1 MGMKIESNVITL
13 AEIEDQGLR
22 FAVPI
27 YQRLYVWGEDQVK
40 TLIEDLLSAFEEERE
55 LVFLGGTL
63 VVERL
68 AQGEEERVLEL
79 IDGQQRFTTLWL
91 ISVVWRRQLETFL
104 SVQSGG
110 RLRPRLHFDIREEL
124 NRFFHDRFNRSVE
137 KVVDFGSDSEGT
149 AAIENALALIRS
161 FLDDKQRRI
170 DPTGFTTFVRNK
182 VKLVLTRV
190 PAKTDLNKLFEVIN
204 NRGVQLQHHEILKA
218 RMLNAL
224 EKHERPRY
232 AFLWDACAGMEDYV
246 ERNLRELTGI
256 TVADLF
262 GDDASATDSD
272 SEPLAKAAKVLEVLA
287 RRNEQPED
295 TTPLSLEAILRGAD
309 SFEPYPGNIDGATEH
324 ESDKVRS
331 ICGFPMFLQ
340 HVLRIWLH
348 RHNRPDIPRIL
359 DKELLRLFT
368 DHFFAQTAQ
377 PELAADVRSFIA
389 LLWELRYLFDKHIIK
404 WVNRGEE
411 EQHLILKPRLNTSG
425 NLSRDT
431 EEPESILEFSLLQ
444 SMLYHS
450 QQITTQYW
458 MTPLLAYM
466 HKGMREGSGS
476 VVDYASFLR
485 HLDNHMLCTEDARP
499 LIERSREFLE
509 NPGRQNNLTCEI
521 LNESLGTG
529 FPHYWFYKLEFVLWF
544 YERDKQGHLWKEFRF
559 TAKNSVE
566 HISPQNPQGVDLHKV
581 VDARVQNGLGNLA
594 LVSRSV
600 NSTYGN
606 LPFIEK
612 RERFRGRNRERL
624 DSLKLAL
631 VYENTHWS
639 DAMALEHRD
648 AVITHMKRYL
658 GQTSEDSADHACP
671 TT

>member
-1 MGMKIESNVITL
+1 MKVESDLITL
-13 AEIEDQGLR
+13 AEIEEKRLR

-40 TLIEDLLSAFEEERE
+40 TLMEDLLSAFEEKRE

-63 VVERL
+63 VMERL
-68 AQGEEERVLEL
+68 TQDGEERVLEL

-91 ISVVWRRQLETFL
+91 ISLIWRHQLETFL
-104 SVQSGG
+104 SVQSGD
-110 RLRPRLHFDIREEL
+110 RLRPRLHFDIREEVNCFL
-124 NRFFHDRFNRSVE
+124 HDRFNRLAE
-137 KVVDFGSDSEGT
+137 NAADFGSDGEGT
-149 AAIENALALIRS
+149 DAIQTALARIRS
-161 FLDDKQRRI
+161 FLDDQERVI
-170 DPTGFTTFVRNK
+170 DPAGFTAFVRNK

-190 PAKTDLNKLFEVIN
+190 PAQTDLNKLFEVIN

-218 RMLNAL
+218 WMLNAL
-224 EKHERPRY
+224 DPDDRSRY
-232 AFLWDACAGMEDYV
+232 ACLWDACAGMEDYV

-256 TVADLF
+256 GLAELF
-262 GDDASATDSD
+262 TGDASATD
-272 SEPLAKAAKVLEVLA
+272 SEPLAKAAKILEVLA
-287 RRNEQPED
+287 RRNEQPEE
-295 TTPLSLEAILRGAD
+295 TAPLSLAAILAGAY
-309 SFEPYPGNIDGATEH
+309 SFEPSAGNTNGATEH

-377 PELAADVRSFIA
+377 PELAANVRSFIE
-389 LLWELRYLFDKHIIK
+389 LLWEQRYIFDKHIIK

-431 EEPESILEFSLLQ
+431 EEPESIREFSLLQ

-476 VVDYASFLR
+476 VVKYASFLR
-485 HLDNHMLCTEDARP
+485 HLDNHMLCTEEARP

-509 NPGRQNNLTCEI
+509 NPRRQNKLTCEI
-521 LNESLGTG
+521 LKESLGTG

-544 YERDKQGHLWKEFRF
+544 YERDKQGRLWKEFRF

-581 VDARVQNGLGNLA
+581 VDATVRNGFGNLA

-600 NSTYGN
+600 NSTFGN
-606 LPFIEK
+606 LPFTEK
-612 RERFRGRNRERL
+612 RERFKSRNRERL

-631 VYENTHWS
+631 VYENAHWS

-648 AVITHMKRYL
+648 AMISSIKRYL
-658 GQTSEDSADHACP
+658 GQI
-671 TT
+671 